1 MPRALAKSVNE
12 KAALQA
18 LNGGSLEDV
27 IRVRGARQHN
37 LKTSTSRSPVTSWW
51 PSPG

>member
-27 IRVRGARQHN
+27 IRVRGIQAALRGVESRQ
-37 LKTSTSRSPVTSWW
+37 RV
-51 PSPG
+51 